1 MVKHFYKE
9 VARLPKIS
17 DHEMGIVMEN
27 LSEQQND
34 GFDTISALKEL
45 YIYVTKYRD
54 QVCVT
59 FDDSTGVI
67 FTKSLFLNFS
77 DSRRPRQ

>member
-9 VARLPKIS
+9 VSRLPKIS

-27 LSEQQND
+27 MSEQQND

-54 QVCVT
+54 QVC
-59 FDDSTGVI
+59 
-67 FTKSLFLNFS
+67 
-77 DSRRPRQ
+77 

>member
-9 VARLPKIS
+9 VSRLPKIS

-27 LSEQQND
+27 MSEQQND

-54 QVCVT
+54 QVCEM
-59 FDDSTGVI
+59 FDAGHCSCKITI
-67 FTKSLFLNFS
+67 FLSVFEFS
-77 DSRRPRQ
+77 RFWMP

>member
-1 MVKHFYKE
+1 MVKHFYRE

-17 DHEMGIVMEN
+17 DQEMGIVMEN

-54 QVCVT
+54 QVCW
-59 FDDSTGVI
+59 I
-67 FTKSLFLNFS
+67 MKCIMLNYKLNVFNCL
-77 DSRRPRQ
+77 DPRRSRQ